1 MKCTGMIMESITG
14 ERRGEKLIFWTQIE
28 REHVQKHLGAL
39 VLPATALR
47 LKMLIGQSN
56 QCLLFSAVSTFL
68 KGFCPIP
75 EERHS

>member
-1 MKCTGMIMESITG
+1 MESITG

-28 REHVQKHLGAL
+28 REHVRKHRGAL
-39 VLPATALR
+39 ILPATALC
-47 LKMLIGQSN
+47 LKVLIGQSN

-75 EERHS
+75 EERNSLGSFIFW